1 MQKVQVSQGYVDKE
15 DFILKFNGY
24 SNVTNGRNEK
34 CVFLQCKQQ
43 KMELTLP
50 MLEYFKEI
58 ESGRVITQVD
68 KRLSQGV
75 ENIKTKIFRAG
86 KKNEEEDT
94 ITVVYSEAGK
104 FKKMELF
111 IEDGKITV
119 EK

>member
-1 MQKVQVSQGYVDKE
+1 M
-15 DFILKFNGY
+15 
-24 SNVTNGRNEK
+24 
-34 CVFLQCKQQ
+34 
-43 KMELTLP
+43 
-50 MLEYFKEI
+50 
-58 ESGRVITQVD
+58 ITQVD

-94 ITVVYSEAGK
+94 ITVVYSEDGK